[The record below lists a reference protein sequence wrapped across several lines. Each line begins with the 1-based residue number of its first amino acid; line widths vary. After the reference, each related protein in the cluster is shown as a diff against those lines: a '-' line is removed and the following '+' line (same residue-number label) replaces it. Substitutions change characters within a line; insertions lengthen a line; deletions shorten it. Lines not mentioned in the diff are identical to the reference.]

1 MKSDVQ
7 LKKDV
12 QAELDWDPAVNA
24 TNVGVAVKNGVVTL
38 TGHLETYAEKFA
50 IEHAL
55 QRVAG
60 VQALALELDVKLAPG
75 HVRSDAEIAEACES
89 AFKWHALVPAERIK
103 VKVEKGWVTLTGQLD
118 WQYQRRNAENSVHH
132 LTGVVGVSNSI
143 TLKPQVL
150 PANVSNRIREA
161 LTRQAE
167 REAKA
172 IEVNIA
178 GSTVTLRGNVHS
190 WPERAAAQGAA
201 WSAPGVTQV
210 VNELGVGL

>member
-1 MKSDVQ
+1 MKNDVQ

-12 QAELDWDPAVNA
+12 QAELDWDPAVDA
-24 TNVGVAVKNGVVTL
+24 TNVGVAVKHGVVTL

-50 IEHAL
+50 IERAL

-60 VQALALELDVKLAPG
+60 VQAVALELDVKLAPG
-75 HVRSDAEIAEACES
+75 HVRSDAEIAEAAET
-89 AFKWHALVPAERIK
+89 AFMWHALIPSERIK
-103 VKVEKGWVTLTGQLD
+103 VKVEKGWITLSGQLD
-118 WQYQRRNAENSVHH
+118 WEYQRRNAEDAVRH
-132 LTGVVGVSNSI
+132 LTGVVGVSNAI

-150 PANVSNRIREA
+150 PANVSSRIHDA

-172 IEVNIA
+172 IQIDIA
-178 GSTVTLRGNVHS
+178 GATVTLRGHVHS
-190 WPERAAAQGAA
+190 WAERAAAQGAA

-210 VNELGVGL
+210 INELRVGV